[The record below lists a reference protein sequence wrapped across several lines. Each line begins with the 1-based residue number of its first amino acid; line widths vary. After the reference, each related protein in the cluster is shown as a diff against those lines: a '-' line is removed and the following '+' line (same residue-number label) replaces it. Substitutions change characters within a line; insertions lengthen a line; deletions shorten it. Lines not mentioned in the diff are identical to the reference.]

1 MVVNRYTTREPSQVC
16 ARSARVKAHCSFYQ
30 SIFAR
35 RTGTV
40 EKINHKNLFYYNK
53 YCEIYFNHK
62 IHLKFLSEFSGAQMK
77 TRLFVFVAMAAAEAH
92 LFTRINASAR
102 KDNKNEILYSDYV

>member
-1 MVVNRYTTREPSQVC
+1 MQEVRELEHIVPSISRFSRGAREPY
-16 ARSARVKAHCSFYQ
+16 RKN
-30 SIFAR
+30 
-35 RTGTV
+35 
-40 EKINHKNLFYYNK
+40 NHKNLFYYNK

-77 TRLFVFVAMAAAEAH
+77 MRLFVFVAMAAAAEAH